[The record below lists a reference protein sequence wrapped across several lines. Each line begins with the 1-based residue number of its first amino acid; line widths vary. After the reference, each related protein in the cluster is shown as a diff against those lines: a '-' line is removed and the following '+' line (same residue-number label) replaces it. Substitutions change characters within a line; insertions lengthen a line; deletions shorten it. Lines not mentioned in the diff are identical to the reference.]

1 MISAGQI
8 EYDQVY
14 GTSDKRRDLQ
24 MLIREPAVAGAF
36 YPADPEVLRRRVAEM
51 LEKATAQDTRPKAII
66 VPHAG
71 YIYSGELAA
80 QAYACLQAEREIIK
94 TVVLL
99 GPAHRVYFRGIAAPA
114 ADAFRT
120 PLGSIPIDQNAI
132 EGMLQK
138 FPFVQ
143 RLPQSHRDEHSLEVQ
158 LPFLQEVLGNFRL
171 IPLVV
176 GDTTPN
182 QVDKVIDYLWGDQST
197 LIVISSDLSHFHDYA
212 TAQSMDSQAATAIE
226 TLQPQGLNGQL
237 ACGYLPV
244 SGMLLAARRRQM
256 SPERIGLCNSGDTAG
271 DKERVVGYGAWI
283 FQDQET
289 QQQGLSDE
297 QKDSLKK
304 LALASIHCGLE
315 TGAPLSADDY
325 LDDQATQ
332 VKLPDYQG
340 AAFVTLKKG
349 DQLRG
354 CIGSLSA
361 YRPLC
366 EDVAENAYAAA
377 FRDPRFN
384 ALTAEEI
391 DDIDLSI
398 SVLTP
403 PEMIVFTSEEDLIAQ
418 LRPGVDGLIMT
429 EGSNRGTFLPSVWEN
444 YPQAESFLKHLKMK
458 AGLPASYWSGTIKV
472 ERYETVSW

>member
-1 MISAGQI
+1 MR
-8 EYDQVY
+8 
-14 GTSDKRRDLQ
+14 T
-24 MLIREPAVAGAF
+24 REPAVAGTF
-36 YPADPEVLRRRVAEM
+36 YPADPEVLRRQLVEM
-51 LEKATAQDTRPKAII
+51 LEKATPQENQPKAII

-80 QAYACLQAEREIIK
+80 QAYACLQTEREKIK
-94 TVVLL
+94 TVVIL
-99 GPAHRVYFRGIAAPA
+99 GPAHRVYFHGIAAPA

-120 PLGSIPIDQNAI
+120 PLGSIPVDQNAI
-132 EGMLQK
+132 EGMLES

-158 LPFLQEVLGNFRL
+158 LPFLQQVLDNFRL

-176 GDTTPN
+176 GDTTPE
-182 QVDKVIDYLWGDQST
+182 QVSKVIDYLWGDQCT

-212 TAQSMDSQAATAIE
+212 TAQLMDNQAATAIE
-226 TLQPQGLNGQL
+226 TLQPQGLNSQL

-244 SGMLLAARRRQM
+244 SGMLLAARGRQIC
-256 SPERIGLCNSGDTAG
+256 PERIGLCNSGDTAG

-283 FQDQET
+283 FHDQEA
-289 QQQGLSDE
+289 QQQALSNE

-304 LALASIHCGLE
+304 LALASIRCGLE
-315 TGAPLSADDY
+315 KGSPLAVDDY
-325 LDDQATQ
+325 VDEHGAQIN
-332 VKLPDYQG
+332 LPDYEG
-340 AAFVTLKKG
+340 AAFVTLKKD

-384 ALTAEEI
+384 ALTVEEI

-403 PEMIVFTSEEDLIAQ
+403 PEMVDFTSEEDLIAQ

-444 YPQAESFLKHLKMK
+444 YPQAESFLKHLKIK